1 MGNSVTR
8 VAALLLLCLW
18 GAQAQAAPDNGFGL
32 FVGGL
37 SSSDSSLYGT
47 STGGF
52 VQADVQFMVND
63 RWSLNPFL
71 LLGSESTDRIFDSN
85 GRTLDVVHGEGGL
98 QARYWM
104 TSQWFLGGEV
114 FEQDSLLTRGG
125 TVGTSTY
132 GPGIGVAAG
141 WESDSHWSVMLA
153 TKYMNMPGTVY
164 GAVSWRSEA
173 LLLIGYRFH

>member
-18 GAQAQAAPDNGFGL
+18 GAEVQAAPDNGFGL
-32 FVGGL
+32 YLGGV
-37 SSSDSSLYGT
+37 SSRDSSLYGN
-47 STGGF
+47 SNGGL
-52 VQADVQFMVND
+52 VGADVQFMVND
-63 RWSLNPFL
+63 RWSLNPYL
-71 LLGSESTDRIFDSN
+71 LLGSESTDSSFD
-85 GRTLDVVHGEGGL
+85 LVHGEGGV
-98 QARYWM
+98 QVRYWM
-104 TSQWFLGGEV
+104 TGNWFLGGEV
-114 FEQDSLLTRGG
+114 FEQDSLLKRGG

-132 GPGIGVAAG
+132 GPGIGVLAG

-164 GAVSWRSEA
+164 GAVSYRSEA